1 MKKVYYIILLFAL
14 SVTNLIAQSNSFE
27 QGYFDGYCQAF
38 KDSKSINQNSPCPI
52 LATYPLPEPMKKSYQ
67 DGFARGMKDF
77 NSGKNSIGTS
87 GPNQSL
93 IDGQK
98 KLGESN
104 GFVDYSKAIP
114 SSTGDAPPIYKMT
127 LKANFNVLKKDL
139 KKDSYRIEYLVCDD
153 LWGFW
158 NFLSIK
164 SLKKIGKKKGFV
176 IVRTKNPSAINK
188 SKTSLLTS
196 ENTLYLSWERKAV
209 MGEQMGVNNMT
220 GGKIYERN
228 IFDHLDIVDSNGNT
242 IMEVEFT
249 NYAVEGIIDSLRPLQ
264 NLDVD

>member
-1 MKKVYYIILLFAL
+1 MKRPHYLILCIAL
-14 SVTNLIAQSNSFE
+14 SINSLIGQSNSFE
-27 QGYFDGYCQAF
+27 QGYFEGYCQAF
-38 KDSKSINQNSPCPI
+38 KDSKATNQYGPCPI
-52 LATYPLPEPMKKSYQ
+52 LGTYPLPEPMKKSYQ

-77 NSGKNSIGTS
+77 NAGKSSNGND

-98 KLGESN
+98 KLSESK

-114 SSTGDAPPIYKMT
+114 TSSGDAPPIYKMT
-127 LKANFNVLKKDL
+127 LKGDYTVVKKDL
-139 KKDSYRIEYLVCDD
+139 NKDSYKIQYLVCND

-158 NFLSIK
+158 NLLSIR
-164 SLKKIGKKKGFV
+164 SLKRIGKKKGFV
-176 IVRTKNPSAINK
+176 IVRTNKPSAINT
-188 SKTSLLTS
+188 SKTDLLTG

-209 MGEQMGVNNMT
+209 IGDQMGVSNIT

-228 IFDHLDIVDSNGNT
+228 IYDHLEIVDSNGHS

-249 NYAVEGIIDSLRPLQ
+249 NFALEGIIDSLRPLQ
-264 NLDVD
+264 NLDNR